1 MARRDYGDGS
11 LYQRKSDGR
20 WTGSFRLPDGARKS
34 VYAPK
39 DNNKKEVARALLKEA
54 QKQAERGELIA
65 TTKQT
70 LSEYLEYW
78 LSVKKLAIKG
88 ITYVHY
94 RSHLRSRVIP
104 AIGNLKLQKLT
115 TAQVQGCVNAMV
127 VAKMKPGTIRLI
139 YSILHEALEDAITW
153 KLLAANPCK
162 GVIIPRQGDDE
173 MQALTAEQAQAL
185 LDAARGTD
193 LEGLITLALA
203 TGLRRGELFGLKWS
217 DVDFERGCLRVQR
230 TVVYVNGE
238 GYKEVS
244 PKTKSGKRSITL
256 TGFALMALKEHR
268 TRQRKIRMQSL
279 VWEDKDLI
287 FPTATGMYMSA
298 STLFNQFHSLL
309 ERAGL
314 PSIRFHDLRHSCATL
329 LLKMKVPPKV
339 VQEILGHSSIVIT
352 MDIYGHVLPGMQ
364 EEAME
369 SYDAL
374 FSSSEASEKE
384 AQ

>member
-1 MARRDYGDGS
+1 MARRDYREGS

-20 WTGSFRLPDGARKS
+20 WTGSFRLPDGTRKS

-39 DNNKKEVARALLKEA
+39 HNNKKEVARALLREA

-70 LSEYLEYW
+70 LSDYLEYW

-104 AIGNLKLQKLT
+104 AIGNVKLQKLT
-115 TAQVQGCVNAMV
+115 TTQIQGCVNEMV
-127 VAKMKPGTIRLI
+127 VAKMKPGTIRRI

-162 GVIIPRQGDDE
+162 GVIVPRQEDEE
-173 MQALTAEQAQAL
+173 MQALTAEQAQTL

-193 LEGLITLALA
+193 IEGLITLALA

-256 TGFALMALKEHR
+256 TGFALAALKEHR
-268 TRQRKIRMQSL
+268 SRQRKIRMQSL
-279 VWEDKDLI
+279 AWEDKDLI

-298 STLFNQFHSLL
+298 STLFNQFHVLL

-314 PSIRFHDLRHSCATL
+314 PPIRFHDLRHSCATL

-352 MDIYGHVLPGMQ
+352 MDTYGHVLPGMQ

-374 FSSSEASEKE
+374 FSSSDASEQE